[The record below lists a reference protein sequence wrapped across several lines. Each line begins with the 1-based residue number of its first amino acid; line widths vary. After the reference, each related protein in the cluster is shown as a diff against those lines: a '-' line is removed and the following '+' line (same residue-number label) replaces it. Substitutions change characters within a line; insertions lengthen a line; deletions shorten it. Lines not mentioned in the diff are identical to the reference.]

1 MDYFNTKS
9 KDLPILLKILHF
21 LVIITSLFLVVV
33 VTLEMFEFI
42 PGFPEKINLR
52 VQFAICMVFLA
63 DFFVGLILSKKK
75 WHYLRTRFIFLLI
88 AIPYLNIIAFS
99 DTNVDPHIYYFL
111 KMIPLIRGG
120 YALFVITSWL
130 TNNKAT
136 SLFFTYLLMMLAMIY
151 FCTLLFYTLEKD
163 VNPGV
168 KTVEDAMWWAFMD
181 LTTVGSNIY
190 AMTPGGKVMSVL
202 LASFGMMMFPI
213 FTVYITDR
221 VVKNK
226 ADPANPADPKDP
238 ANPNDQAEEPES
250 DE

>member
-1 MDYFNTKS
+1 MFHFDIKNR
-9 KDLPILLKILHF
+9 DLPILLKILHF

-33 VTLEMFEFI
+33 VSLEMFEFI
-42 PGFPEKINLR
+42 PGFPEKINLKL
-52 VQFAICMVFLA
+52 QMGICMIFLA
-63 DFFVGLILSKKK
+63 DFFVGLLLSKKK

-99 DTNVDPHIYYFL
+99 GIQVDPHIYYFL

-136 SLFFTYLLMMLAMIY
+136 SLFFTYMIMMLAMIY
-151 FCTLLFYTLEKD
+151 FCTLLFYTLEKG

-168 KTVEDAMWWAFMD
+168 KTIGDAMWWAFMD
-181 LTTVGSNIY
+181 VTTVGSNIY
-190 AMTPGGKVMSVL
+190 AMTTGGKIMSVI
-202 LASFGMMMFPI
+202 LASLGMMMFPI
-213 FTVYITDR
+213 FTVYITDK
-221 VVKNK
+221 VVKTK
-226 ADPANPADPKDP
+226 ADPVKPTDES
-238 ANPNDQAEEPES
+238 QS

>member
-1 MDYFNTKS
+1 MDHFDIKN

-21 LVIITSLFLVVV
+21 LVIVTSLFLIVV

-42 PGFPEKINLR
+42 PGFPEKINLKL
-52 VQFAICMVFLA
+52 QLAICMIFLA
-63 DFFVGLILSKKK
+63 DFFVGLILSKEK
-75 WHYLRTRFIFLLI
+75 WHYFKTRLIFLLI
-88 AIPYLNIIAFS
+88 AIPYLNIIAAS
-99 DTNVDPHIYYFL
+99 DTQVDPHVYYFL

-136 SLFFTYLLMMLAMIY
+136 SLFFTYLIMMLAMIY

-168 KTVEDAMWWAFMD
+168 KTIGDAMWWAFMD
-181 LTTVGSNIY
+181 VTTVGSNIY
-190 AMTPGGKVMSVL
+190 AMTTGGKIMSVV
-202 LASFGMMMFPI
+202 LASLGMMMFPI
-213 FTVYITDR
+213 FTVYITDK
-221 VVKNK
+221 VVKTK
-226 ADPANPADPKDP
+226 SEPT
-238 ANPNDQAEEPES
+238 EESPS

>member
-1 MDYFNTKS
+1 MNYFDIKN
-9 KDLPILLKILHF
+9 KDLPIVLKILHF

-33 VTLEMFEFI
+33 VSLEMFQFI

-52 VQFAICMVFLA
+52 LQLGICMVFLA
-63 DFFVGLILSKKK
+63 DFFVGLFLSKKK
-75 WHYLRTRFIFLLI
+75 WHYFKTRFIFLLI
-88 AIPYLNIIAFS
+88 AIPYLNIVAFS
-99 DTNVDPHIYYFL
+99 GANVDPHIYYFL

-136 SLFFTYLLMMLAMIY
+136 SLFFTYLIMMLAMIY

-163 VNPGV
+163 VNPNV
-168 KTVEDAMWWAFMD
+168 KTIGDAMWWAFMD
-181 LTTVGSNIY
+181 MTTVGSNIY
-190 AMTPGGKVMSVL
+190 AMTTGGKIMSVL

-221 VVKNK
+221 VVKTK
-226 ADPANPADPKDP
+226 ADPEKDKP
-238 ANPNDQAEEPES
+238 QT
-250 DE
+250 DEQKDIEQ